1 MRSTGAAQRVRE
13 AFIREWEHG
22 SHDDANTPLV
32 AGLYDLL
39 LVKMMTLTALIETA
53 GVCFMPVKWGA

>member
-1 MRSTGAAQRVRE
+1 MRSTGRPQRVRE
-13 AFIREWEHG
+13 VFTREWEHG

-39 LVKMMTLTALIETA
+39 LVKMMTLTALIQTA
-53 GVCFMPVKWGA
+53 GVWFMPVKWGA